1 MHFKIACPA
10 SPAFSYSRSPV
21 FMVPQVKIEM
31 EPDLD
36 LTDTEDYGRK
46 VGGETTL

>member
-1 MHFKIACPA
+1 
-10 SPAFSYSRSPV
+10 
-21 FMVPQVKIEM
+21 MVPQVKIEM

-36 LTDTEDYGRK
+36 FPDNEDYGRK

>member
-1 MHFKIACPA
+1 
-10 SPAFSYSRSPV
+10 
-21 FMVPQVKIEM
+21 MVPQVKIEM